1 MFFFLCFVVMIQNV
15 IVFFPAVNTTK
26 VMPGYI
32 AMLFNELN
40 HTGMNIFKLMS
51 VTLLRYLLN
60 WFLLL

>member
-1 MFFFLCFVVMIQNV
+1 MIQNV
-15 IVFFPAVNTTK
+15 IAFFPAVNTTK